1 MQARS
6 RLFDFLMPDA
16 IGLLPEELLRYKK
29 NDYWQF
35 YSPQKLKELSFGLAS
50 YFVQKGYDSIGKHP
64 EQKEKIGL
72 ICFSRPNW
80 LVVDLA
86 SQLTGA
92 LLVPLY
98 PNISSS
104 EIVQIFNECE
114 LKICFLGD
122 MDLYEKITALKDQ
135 LPHLKEIFVFDGATP
150 RDICWTSVIQ
160 PFTSGLETF
169 IMDLSGQVKEED
181 VATIIYTSGT
191 TGTPKGVMLS
201 HKNILS
207 NIGEVTDKIFPEIGL
222 SSQERKSLSFLP
234 LNHILEKMIMYTYL
248 YNQVSVSFAEKIDK
262 VGENLLE
269 VKPYLFVTVPR
280 LLEKVYEKI
289 LQKGHALT
297 GFKKKIF
304 FWAMSLASQYE
315 LDESQFSWSYKIK
328 LKIADKLV
336 FSKWREA
343 LGGNVKVIIVGGA
356 ACQPRLIR
364 LFSAARIVILEGYG
378 LTETSPVISV
388 NRFPVAKRKIGTV
401 GLVLDNVQVKFM
413 EDGEICCKGDNV
425 MVGYY
430 KRPQETADVIQDGWF
445 KTGDI
450 GEMDG
455 SFLKITDR
463 KKEIFKTSGGKFVV
477 PQPIENKM
485 KENFLI
491 GQICLIGEQQKFVTA
506 LIVPNFNSLK
516 AWCNRHGVVFTSNAD
531 IVKNLS
537 VIQTYQDAI
546 DRFNPM
552 FNHVEQIKKFTL
564 LPNEWT
570 VESGE
575 LTPSEKMKRKVII
588 KKYANEI
595 NTMYGNTEDTTI

>member
-1 MQARS
+1 MQAIS
-6 RLFDFLMPDA
+6 RLFDFLLPER
-16 IGLLPEELLRYKK
+16 IGVLPEELLRYKK
-29 NDYWQF
+29 NDSWQY
-35 YSPQKLKELSFGLAS
+35 YSPQKLKELSFGLAA
-50 YFVQKGYDSIGKHP
+50 YFVQKGYDSIGKGP
-64 EQKEKIGL
+64 EQKAKIGL

-86 SQLTGA
+86 AQLTGA

-98 PNISSS
+98 PNISSA
-104 EIVQIFNECE
+104 EIIQIFNECE

-122 MDLYEKITALKDQ
+122 MELYQKILDLKDQ
-135 LPHLKEIFVFDGATP
+135 LPLLKEIFVFDGATP
-150 RDICWTSVIQ
+150 DGVCWTKIVQ
-160 PFTSGLETF
+160 PYTAEVESN
-169 IMDLSGQVKEED
+169 IMHIAQQVKTED

-201 HKNILS
+201 HKNILA
-207 NIGEVTDKIFPEIGL
+207 NINIVNVEIFQEIGL
-222 SSQERKSLSFLP
+222 IPSERKSLSFLP
-234 LNHILEKMIMYTYL
+234 LNHIYEKMIMYTYMFH
-248 YNQVSVSFAEKIDK
+248 QASVSFAERIDK

-269 VKPYLFVTVPR
+269 VKPYIFVTVPR

-304 FWAMSLASQYE
+304 FWAMGLASKYE
-315 LDESQFSWSYKIK
+315 LDESQTSWWYRTK

-336 FSKWREA
+336 FSKWRDA
-343 LGGNVKVIIVGGA
+343 LGGNVKVIVVGGA

-364 LFSAARIVILEGYG
+364 IFGAAKIVILEGYG
-378 LTETSPVISV
+378 LTETSPVIAV

-401 GLVLDNVQVKFM
+401 GLVLDNEQVKFL

-430 KRPQETADVIQDGWF
+430 KKPQETADVMKDGWF
-445 KTGDI
+445 LTGDI

-455 SFLKITDR
+455 PFLKITDR

-491 GQICLIGEQQKFVTA
+491 GQIIIVGDQQKFVSA

-516 AWCNRHGVVFTSNAD
+516 DWCNRHGVNYTNNTD
-531 IVKNLS
+531 IVKNPQ
-537 VIQTYQDAI
+537 VIQAYQEAI
-546 DRFNPM
+546 DKFNPQ

-564 LPNEWT
+564 LPEEWT
-570 VESGE
+570 VDSGE
-575 LTPSEKMKRKVII
+575 LTPSEKMKRKVIM
-588 KKYANEI
+588 KKYATAI
-595 NTMYGNTEDTTI
+595 DAMYDNHQNDTI

>member
-1 MQARS
+1 MHAMN
-6 RLFDFLMPDA
+6 RLFDFIMPDSFND
-16 IGLLPEELLRYKK
+16 LPEELLRYKK
-29 NDYWQF
+29 NDTWLH
-35 YSPQKLKELSFGLAS
+35 YSPQKVKEMSIGLAS
-50 YFVQKGYDSIGKHP
+50 YFLQNGYSSIGKGP
-64 EQKEKIGL
+64 EEKEKIGL

-86 SQLTGA
+86 AQLTGA

-98 PNISSS
+98 PNISSA
-104 EIVQIFNECE
+104 EIIQIFNECE
-114 LKICFLGD
+114 IKICFLGD
-122 MDLYEKITALKDQ
+122 MELYEKIVALKSD
-135 LPHLKEIFVFDGATP
+135 LPFLKEIFVFDGATP
-150 RDICWTSVIQ
+150 KNVCWTTVVAE
-160 PFTSGLETF
+160 FTPQLEEK
-169 IMDLSGQVKEED
+169 IYAIAKEVKTED

-191 TGTPKGVMLS
+191 TGMPKGVMLT

-207 NIGEVTDKIFPEIGL
+207 NIRIVKETILPEIGFQKNEL
-222 SSQERKSLSFLP
+222 KSLSFLP

-248 YNQVSVSFAEKIDK
+248 FNNVSISFAEKIDK
-262 VGENLLE
+262 VADNLKE
-269 VKPYLFVTVPR
+269 VKPYIFVTVPR

-289 LQKGHALT
+289 LQTGHGLT
-297 GFKKKIF
+297 GFKKSIF
-304 FWAMSLASQYE
+304 FWAMGLASKYE
-315 LDESQFSWSYKIK
+315 LDESTLSGWFKTK

-336 FSKWREA
+336 FSKWRDA
-343 LGGNVKVIIVGGA
+343 LGGNIKVIIVGGA

-378 LTETSPVISV
+378 LTETSPVIAV
-388 NRFPVAKRKIGTV
+388 NRFPVQKRKIGTV
-401 GLVLDNVQVKFM
+401 GTVLENVQVKFQ

-425 MVGYY
+425 MLGYY
-430 KRPQETADVIQDGWF
+430 KKPKETAEVIQDGWF
-445 KTGDI
+445 MTGDI

-455 SFLKITDR
+455 PFLRITDR

-491 GQICLIGEQQKFVTA
+491 GQIILIGDQKKFVSA

-516 AWCNRHGVVFTSNAD
+516 DWCSRHNVQFTSNKE
-531 IVKNLS
+531 IVKNDQ
-537 VIQTYQDAI
+537 VIHAYQDAI
-546 DRFNPM
+546 DKFNPQ

-575 LTPSEKMKRKVII
+575 LTPSEKMRRKVIV
-588 KKYANEI
+588 KKYTSEI
-595 NTMYGNTEDTTI
+595 DAMYGIQEGAL

>member
-1 MQARS
+1 MPAIS
-6 RLFDFLMPDA
+6 RLFDFLMPDSFNE
-16 IGLLPEELLRYKK
+16 LPEELLRYKK
-29 NDYWQF
+29 NESWQY

-50 YFVQKGYDSIGKHP
+50 YFMEKGYDSIGKDP

-86 SQLTGA
+86 AQLTGA

-98 PNISSS
+98 PNISST
-104 EIVQIFNECE
+104 EILQIFNECE
-114 LKICFLGD
+114 IKICFLGD
-122 MDLYEKITALKDQ
+122 MDLYQKILELKDQ
-135 LPHLKEIFVFDGATP
+135 LPHLQEIFVFDGATP
-150 RDICWTSVIQ
+150 KNVCWTTIVRPYSLD
-160 PFTSGLETF
+160 LEKV
-169 IMDLSGQVKEED
+169 IMDLSQQVKEED

-191 TGTPKGVMLS
+191 TGMPKGVMLS

-207 NIGEVTDKIFPEIGL
+207 NIVEVTDKIFPEIGL
-222 SSQERKSLSFLP
+222 SSNERKSLSFLP

-248 YNQVSVSFAEKIDK
+248 YNRVSVSFAEKIDK

-297 GFKKKIF
+297 GFKKNIF
-304 FWAMSLASQYE
+304 FWAMGLAAQYE
-315 LDESQFSWSYKIK
+315 LDESTFSFGYRLK

-336 FSKWREA
+336 FSKWRAA

-356 ACQPRLIR
+356 ACQPRLIK
-364 LFSAARIVILEGYG
+364 LFSAAKIVILEGYG

-401 GLVLDNVQVKFM
+401 GLVLDSVKVKFL

-430 KRPQETADVIQDGWF
+430 KKPQETADVIHDGWF
-445 KTGDI
+445 QTGDI

-455 SFLKITDR
+455 QFLKITDR

-491 GQICLIGEQQKFVTA
+491 GQIIIIGDQQKFVSA
-506 LIVPNFNSLK
+506 LIVPNFSSLK
-516 AWCNRHGVVFTSNAD
+516 DWCTRHHITYSSNAEM
-531 IVKNLS
+531 IKEPQ
-537 VIQTYQDAI
+537 VIQAYQDAI
-546 DRFNPM
+546 DKFNPL

-570 VESGE
+570 VDTGE
-575 LTPSEKMKRKVII
+575 LTPSEKIKRKVIT
-588 KKYANEI
+588 KKYAAEI
-595 NTMYGNTEDTTI
+595 NRIYGNTEEA

>member
-1 MQARS
+1 MPAKS
-6 RLFDFLMPDA
+6 RLFDFLMPDS
-16 IGLLPEELLRYKK
+16 INDLPEELLRYKK
-29 NDYWQF
+29 NESWLHYT
-35 YSPQKLKELSFGLAS
+35 PQKLKEMSFGLAS
-50 YFVQKGYDSIGKHP
+50 YFVQNGYSSIGKSP
-64 EQKEKIGL
+64 EEKEKIGL

-86 SQLTGA
+86 AQLTGA

-98 PNISSS
+98 PNISST
-104 EIVQIFNECE
+104 EIIQIFNESE
-114 LKICFLGD
+114 IKICFLGD
-122 MDLYEKITALKDQ
+122 MELYEKISEIKDQ
-135 LPHLKEIFVFDGATP
+135 LPHLKDIFVFDGATP
-150 RDICWTSVIQ
+150 KDVCWTTVVQ
-160 PFTSGLETF
+160 PYSAELEAT
-169 IMDLSGQVKEED
+169 IMNLAEGVKTED

-207 NIGEVTDKIFPEIGL
+207 NINEVKEKIFPEIGFAKDEL
-222 SSQERKSLSFLP
+222 KSLSFLP

-248 YNQVSVSFAEKIDK
+248 FNNVSVSFAEKIDK

-269 VKPYLFVTVPR
+269 VKPYIFVTVPR

-289 LQKGHALT
+289 LQKGHELT
-297 GFKKKIF
+297 GFKKNIF
-304 FWAMSLASQYE
+304 FWAMGLAAKYE
-315 LDESQFSWSYKIK
+315 LDESAFSFGYKLK

-336 FSKWREA
+336 FSKWRAA

-364 LFSAARIVILEGYG
+364 LFSCAKIVILEGYG
-378 LTETSPVISV
+378 LTETSPVIAV

-401 GLVLDNVQVKFM
+401 GLVLDSVKVKFM
-413 EDGEICCKGDNV
+413 EDGEICCKGDNI

-430 KRPQETADVIQDGWF
+430 KRPQETTDVMHDGWF
-445 KTGDI
+445 QTGDI

-455 SFLKITDR
+455 PFLKITDR

-485 KENFLI
+485 KENFMI
-491 GQICLIGEQQKFVTA
+491 GQIALIGDQQKFVSA

-516 AWCNRHGVVFTSNAD
+516 DWCTRHNVQYTTNTE
-531 IVKNLS
+531 IVKNTQVL
-537 VIQTYQDAI
+537 QAYQDAV
-546 DRFNPM
+546 DKFNPL

-570 VESGE
+570 VDTGE
-575 LTPSEKMKRKVII
+575 LTPSEKMKRKVIN
-588 KKYANEI
+588 KKYMSEI
-595 NTMYGNTEDTTI
+595 NAMYGNIED